1 MFHIVPCGYVK
12 TSRLLLFIVACLTYN
27 FSYADYKVSGRVNL
41 SEEWQPQIFLAAINK
56 LDDYYNAYPDLIVD
70 AANINPDGTFLLQGS
85 TLPPEK
91 KFYRIYLMKEQN
103 SEFDACFYGGDDH
116 NFIHVVLHN
125 NMELLINS
133 DATEIAPFGNYTI
146 KGDHDNDMMQSLAS
160 LVYPTFYF
168 HQIKFP
174 SELRFSQEKFNRDL
188 ISFSDTCT
196 STMAS
201 LAAVI
206 NTDMDK
212 YHQSNSAFY
221 SAFATR
227 LDNDLRDNS
236 YTQDYERKLRYYY
249 SELKT
254 KSSWKEWSLILLS
267 GICLFLIWQNMQLRK
282 KPDLS
287 NKQAELKQDP
297 TEQLTKKEKEILN
310 LITEG
315 KSNKE
320 IASVL
325 FVELSTVKTH
335 INKIYS
341 KLNISQRKEAIKIG
355 QSLIL

>member
-1 MFHIVPCGYVK
+1 MK
-12 TSRLLLFIVACLTYN
+12 TLRLLFFIGSCLASN
-27 FSYADYKVSGRVNL
+27 LCHADYSVSGRVNL
-41 SEEWQPQIFLAAINK
+41 SDEWQPQIFLAAINK

-70 AANINPDGTFLLQGS
+70 AANINPDGTFHLQGS

-91 KFYRIYLMKEQN
+91 KFYRLYLMKEQN

-116 NFIHVVLHN
+116 NFIHIVLDN
-125 NMELLINS
+125 NMELVVNS
-133 DATEIAPFGNYTI
+133 DATHVAPFGDYTI
-146 KGDHDNDMMQSLAS
+146 NGDYDNEMMNSLSS

-174 SELRFSQEKFNRDL
+174 SELRFSQEKLNRDL
-188 ISFSDTCT
+188 INFSDTCN
-196 STMAS
+196 STIVS

-221 SAFATR
+221 TSFAER
-227 LDNDLRDNS
+227 LDHDLSDNS
-236 YTQDYERKLRYYY
+236 YTEDYERKLRYYY
-249 SELKT
+249 PEIKSESKWRELA
-254 KSSWKEWSLILLS
+254 LLFL
-267 GICLFLIWQNMQLRK
+267 GAACLFLIWQNILLRK
-282 KPDLS
+282 KTKRTEIKEEELPD
-287 NKQAELKQDP
+287 P
-297 TEQLTKKEKEILN
+297 IEQLTKKEKEILD
-310 LITEG
+310 LITAG

-320 IASVL
+320 IASEL

-355 QSLIL
+355 ESLIS

>member
-1 MFHIVPCGYVK
+1 MK
-12 TSRLLLFIVACLTYN
+12 TSRLLLFIAVCFTSNLC
-27 FSYADYKVSGRVNL
+27 YADYSISGRVNI

-70 AANINPDGTFLLQGS
+70 AANINPDGSFLLQGS

-91 KFYRIYLMKEQN
+91 KFYRLYLMKEQN

-116 NFIHVVLHN
+116 NFIHVVLDN
-125 NMELLINS
+125 NMELSIMS
-133 DATEIAPFGNYTI
+133 DASEIAPFGGYTVN
-146 KGDHDNDMMQSLAS
+146 GDYDNEMMNSLAE

-174 SELRFSQEKFNRDL
+174 SELRFSQEKLNRDL
-188 ISFSDTCT
+188 ISFSDTCS

-212 YHQSNSAFY
+212 YHESNSAFY
-221 SAFATR
+221 SSFGTR
-227 LDNDLRDNS
+227 LGSDLAENS
-236 YTQDYERKLRYYY
+236 YHEDYNRKMRYYY
-249 SELKT
+249 PEVKSQ
-254 KSSWKEWSLILLS
+254 SSWREMLLLFLT
-267 GICLFLIWQNMQLRK
+267 GACLFLLWQNSSLRK
-282 KPDLS
+282 KSNNLDSKKEQLPDL
-287 NKQAELKQDP
+287 

-310 LITEG
+310 LITAG

-320 IASVL
+320 IAIDL

-335 INKIYS
+335 INKLYS
-341 KLNISQRKEAIKIG
+341 KLNVSQRKDAIKIG
-355 QSLIL
+355 KTLI

>member
-1 MFHIVPCGYVK
+1 MIFRI
-12 TSRLLLFIVACLTYN
+12 FIVVWACFVYN
-27 FSYADYKVSGRVNL
+27 ICYADYNISGRVNI
-41 SEEWQPQIFLAAINK
+41 SEEWQPQIFLAAIDK

-70 AANINPDGTFLLQGS
+70 AANINPDGTFKLQGS

-91 KFYRIYLMKEQN
+91 KFYRLYLMKEQN

-116 NFIHVVLHN
+116 NFIHVILDN
-125 NMELLINS
+125 NMELIINS
-133 DATEIAPFGNYTI
+133 DASHISPFGNY
-146 KGDHDNDMMQSLAS
+146 KVSGDHDNMMMNSLAR

-188 ISFSDTCT
+188 TNFSDTCS
-196 STMAS
+196 STLAA

-212 YHQSNSAFY
+212 YHKSNSAYY
-221 SAFATR
+221 SSFGNR
-227 LDNDLRDNS
+227 LDKELQGNN
-236 YTQDYERKLRYYY
+236 YKEDYERKLRYYY
-249 SELKT
+249 PQIANESIWQEL
-254 KSSWKEWSLILLS
+254 LILLL
-267 GICLFLIWQNMQLRK
+267 GGACLFLMWKNIRLRK
-282 KPDLS
+282 KSDKSVQKGVEEP
-287 NKQAELKQDP
+287 NP
-297 TEQLTKKEKEILN
+297 TEQLTKKEKEILH
-310 LITEG
+310 LISEG

-320 IASVL
+320 IASEL

-355 QSLIL
+355 QSLI